1 MKIVPLQLIIKSFSG
16 KIETITN
23 SDKVIFIHS
32 DDK

>member
-1 MKIVPLQLIIKSFSG
+1 MKIAPLELKIKSFSG
-16 KIETITN
+16 KIETFKN